1 LTLEPTHYTTVDNGD
16 CTETVTIHD
25 LENLTGLTGG
35 GGVVRLRVDL
45 DEEPDSTIDHTS
57 WSEVEGWNE
66 VFLPVC
72 CVTYNDPYQRETLF
86 SGTVGTVS
94 GQDLVFTLSGGSFD
108 LGTLLDPG
116 ASYYIEVN
124 SGDHE
129 GHRFD
134 VVSAAGNTL
143 TLAA

>member
-66 VFLPVC
+66 VGLPVC